1 MPSVAD
7 RFESDLKSFKEF
19 VDENGR
25 HYYVMQFDDD
35 SGRVFMKQP
44 SEDGNSTTDLDLR
57 ERGAREAMRNIA
69 SSTDFEFNEEA
80 NTQQNLRN
88 LMEA

>member
-1 MPSVAD
+1 MPSAAD
-7 RFESDLKSFKEF
+7 KFMTDLKSFKEF
-19 VDENGR
+19 LGEHGR

-44 SEDGNSTTDLDLR
+44 SEDGNSTADLPLR

-69 SSTDFEFNEEA
+69 SSTDFEFDEEA

-88 LMEA
+88 LMEE